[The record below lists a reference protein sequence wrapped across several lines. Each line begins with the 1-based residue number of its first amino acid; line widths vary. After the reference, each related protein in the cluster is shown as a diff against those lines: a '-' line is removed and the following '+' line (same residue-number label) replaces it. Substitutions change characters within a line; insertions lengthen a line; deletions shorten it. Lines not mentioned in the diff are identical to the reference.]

1 MTFHLIL
8 LVVILNGVTSLRI
21 RGEWTPSKE
30 RIKVVTKFGFQQLD
44 PFDKL
49 NSRGFVFGNVTAR
62 SHHKSTTDNS
72 TSTLDRATFILV
84 PETQISSLYSD
95 SFYAQSCS
103 TMLQNVTDHA
113 FDATCFP
120 KGTADVMRWV
130 PCPAGMLCEDEDD
143 ATKVVPGHQMT
154 MRVEEPTMPEYWF
167 VVMVACTLNDQCNWT
182 NSQFTD
188 TISYDLWL
196 TNGNPVTEG
205 AYDQFTKQ
213 FSFDEQN
220 LAEIYFVALMLYII
234 LVIFQVKAVALIRQS
249 VVPARIRLLSWIIA
263 LKTVGLTLQSL
274 NLLVFSWDGVG
285 VSFAK
290 FSGEVLRVIAI
301 CLLCLLLILL
311 ARGWSLSDYDS
322 SACNKPTLIF
332 WGILTGVQVVVF
344 TYNFIYAHSIV
355 EEEIDIFRS
364 WPGYV
369 VLVTRIIQAM
379 WFLSSVRLSIN
390 RELNEERAVFLAHF
404 GAASLVWFVYLS
416 ALGVI
421 ASFISL
427 LWRFKIILGIRT
439 FANFAVIACLVHLF
453 WPSSTNRRFFLS
465 DRSVHR
471 QVDQGCSTEMEEFE
485 KLIICN
491 DEIDTDDGFV
501 DDDKFKI

>member
-1 MTFHLIL
+1 MSITPLLIVLFLHGIEAFH
-8 LVVILNGVTSLRI
+8 I
-21 RGEWTPSKE
+21 RGEWIPDKE
-30 RIKVVTKFGFQQLD
+30 RLKVVTKFGFQQLD
-44 PFDKL
+44 PFDKI
-49 NSRGFVFGNVTAR
+49 NSRGFFFGNITTTAQPQR
-62 SHHKSTTDNS
+62 KKDNS
-72 TSTLDRATFILV
+72 TSTLERAMLLLV
-84 PETQISSLYSD
+84 PETQISTLYSD
-95 SFYAQSCS
+95 SFYAQPCS
-103 TMLQNVTDHA
+103 SMLHNVTYYA

-120 KGTADVMRWV
+120 KG
-130 PCPAGMLCEDEDD
+130 MLCEDEDD
-143 ATKVVPGHQMT
+143 ASKVVPGHQMT

-167 VVMVACTLNDQCNWT
+167 VVLIACTLNDNCNWT
-182 NSQFTD
+182 NSRFTGS
-188 TISYDLWL
+188 ISYDVWL
-196 TNGNPVTEG
+196 TNGNPVVEG
-205 AYDQFTKQ
+205 AYNQFTRQ

-220 LAEIYFVALMLYII
+220 LAEIYFVALGLYFI
-234 LVIFQVKAVALIRQS
+234 LVIFQVKAVALLRQS
-249 VVPARIRLLSWIIA
+249 RVPARIRLLSWIIG
-263 LKTVGLTLQSL
+263 LKTVALTLQSL

-285 VSFAK
+285 ISIAK
-290 FSGEVLRVIAI
+290 FTGEVLRVIAV

-311 ARGWSLSDYDS
+311 ARGWSLNDCDS
-322 SACNKPTLIF
+322 TACNKPTLVI
-332 WGILTGVQVVVF
+332 WGILTAVQVIVF

-355 EEEIDIFRS
+355 EEEVDIFRS

-369 VLVTRIIQAM
+369 VLVTRIIQAI
-379 WFLSSVRLSIN
+379 WFLSSIRQSIN
-390 RELNEERAVFLAHF
+390 RELNDERAVFLAHF

-471 QVDQGCSTEMEEFE
+471 QVDQSCSTEMEEFE
-485 KLIICN
+485 KLLICH
-491 DEIDTDDGFV
+491 EEVDTDDGFV